1 MCVCIKYVCIY
12 IYMSNQNK
20 KIVNTCTYYSKL
32 YIKLKLYERKKIK
45 I

>member
-1 MCVCIKYVCIY
+1 MCVCIKYVY

-20 KIVNTCTYYSKL
+20 KIVNTCTYYHKL